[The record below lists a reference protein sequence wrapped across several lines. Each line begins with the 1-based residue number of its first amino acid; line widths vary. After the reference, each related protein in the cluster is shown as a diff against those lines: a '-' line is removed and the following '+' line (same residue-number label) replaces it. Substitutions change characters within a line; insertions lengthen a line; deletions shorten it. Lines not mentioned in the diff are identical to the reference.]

1 MWGAVAWEKS
11 PVRPGHPKSRSHQ
24 ANAYDRRSSGHF
36 EYAAEPGRPLGRRSL
51 QREKCQDLHRS
62 MRMLNPSTLRIEG
75 CVLGFLCGGEN
86 WTRFEP
92 KTSAQKSTFVDGHPL
107 DVCSS
112 ISVNR
117 SRPR

>member
-51 QREKCQDLHRS
+51 QREKWQDLHRS
-62 MRMLNPSTLRIEG
+62 NED
-75 CVLGFLCGGEN
+75 
-86 WTRFEP
+86 
-92 KTSAQKSTFVDGHPL
+92 AKSQNATDRRV
-107 DVCSS
+107 
-112 ISVNR
+112 R
-117 SRPR
+117 T